1 MDKSAVDAIIAE
13 AMDACA
19 LDHIAKLNTAHL
31 SSSSSSLSSDLESR
45 FRKLK
50 SFPTRTAATASPAV
64 TASRSLNFGKENN
77 APTPSPA
84 SVPIVGSGFTG
95 GDGETE
101 SSSPVVTC
109 GEMPK
114 GMETQSEVEVRSGVQ
129 TGEDVKSKKDSSADS
144 GLGSG
149 FSPSKRRGPQP
160 DQSPLD
166 RLGCCFFLS
175 PKKAT
180 STTPK
185 SKQKDGNGGSVHD
198 MDFGAVELDELSDN
212 KKFLADIKEQQKKLK
227 KALKEQE
234 KVSREA
240 AKLVRYARHAS
251 ARMRANTDELF
262 SDEDED
268 EDELRGT
275 HFH

>member
-1 MDKSAVDAIIAE
+1 MDDKSAVDAIIAE

-19 LDHIAKLNTAHL
+19 LDQIAKLNTAHL
-31 SSSSSSLSSDLESR
+31 SSSDSSLPSDLESR

-50 SFPTRTAATASPAV
+50 SFPTRSATAAASPAV
-64 TASRSLNFGKENN
+64 TATRSLNFGKENN
-77 APTPSPA
+77 APLAPA
-84 SVPIVGSGFTG
+84 PSVPIVGSGFTG

-101 SSSPVVTC
+101 STSPVVTC
-109 GEMPK
+109 GEK
-114 GMETQSEVEVRSGVQ
+114 TKRVETQSEVKVGSGVQ
-129 TGEDVKSKKDSSADS
+129 SGDGVEFKKPSLADS
-144 GLGSG
+144 GFGSG

-160 DQSPLD
+160 DPSPLD

-180 STTPK
+180 STTK
-185 SKQKDGNGGSVHD
+185 SKQKDGNGGSVYG
-198 MDFGAVELDELSDN
+198 MDLGAVELDELSNN
-212 KKFLADIKEQQKKLK
+212 KTFLADIKEQQKKLK
-227 KALKEQE
+227 KAMKEQE

-262 SDEDED
+262 SDDD
-268 EDELRGT
+268 EDELSGT

>member
-19 LDHIAKLNTAHL
+19 LDQIAKLNTAHL
-31 SSSSSSLSSDLESR
+31 SSSSDSSLPSDLESR

-50 SFPTRTAATASPAV
+50 SFPARTTATASPAV
-64 TASRSLNFGKENN
+64 TATRSLNFGKENN
-77 APTPSPA
+77 APTLPPA
-84 SVPIVGSGFTG
+84 SVPIVGSGLTG
-95 GDGETE
+95 SDGETE

-109 GEMPK
+109 GEKPK
-114 GMETQSEVEVRSGVQ
+114 GIETQSEVKVQSGVE
-129 TGEDVKSKKDSSADS
+129 TGEDVKSKKASFAGSDF
-144 GLGSG
+144 GSG
-149 FSPSKRRGPQP
+149 FSPSKRSGPQP
-160 DQSPLD
+160 DPSPLD

-185 SKQKDGNGGSVHD
+185 SKQKNGNGGSVYD
-198 MDFGAVELDELSDN
+198 MDLGVVELDELSDN
-212 KKFLADIKEQQKKLK
+212 KKFLADIKGQQKKLK

-268 EDELRGT
+268 ELRGT